1 MTKKLTILDIAK
13 LAGVGKSTVSRVLNN
28 DSRVKDETRDLVQS
42 VIAQHGF
49 SPSKSAQSMRAGRS
63 RLIGVIV
70 AKLDSSAE
78 NAAVSGILSTLYAQ
92 GYDAAIMESQF
103 DAALTA
109 EHIEVLKRR
118 NADGIIMFGFSD
130 FDVDQL
136 SPFEERCVVMAVDT
150 DRFSSVS
157 YDNRG
162 AVEQLMTHFYDEG
175 LRYISYL
182 GVSPKDLTTGKARL
196 DSYLCFCHSHGLDPV
211 WNTAEVTLDSGY
223 QNTDALIRRETQ
235 AVVCASDTLALAVG
249 KRLQDIGRSDIRLGG
264 IGNHQLLRFV
274 FPQSISVDLG
284 YRQAGEAAAKQLLT
298 QLENP
303 KKANSYHFLQPSRL
317 LLTDND

>member
-28 DSRVKDETRDLVQS
+28 DHRVKDETRALVQS

-49 SPSKSAQSMRAGRS
+49 SPSKSAQSMRARRS

-70 AKLDSSAE
+70 ARLDSSAE
-78 NAAVSGILSTLYAQ
+78 NVAVSGILSALYAQ

-103 DAALTA
+103 DVDLTA

-118 NADGIIMFGFSD
+118 NADGVIMFGFSE
-130 FDVDQL
+130 FDVTQL
-136 SPFEERCVVMAVDT
+136 SPFEGRCVVMAVDT

-157 YDNRG
+157 YDNWG
-162 AVEQLMTHFYDEG
+162 AVEQLMTHFHGEG
-175 LRYISYL
+175 FRHISYL
-182 GVSPKDLTTGKARL
+182 GVTPKDLTTGKVRL
-196 DSYLCFCHSHGLDPV
+196 DSYLSFCESHDLTPV
-211 WNTAEVTLDSGY
+211 WNIAEVSLDSGY
-223 QNTDALIRRETQ
+223 QVTDSLIRPETQ
-235 AVVCASDTLALAVG
+235 AVVCASDTLALAAG
-249 KRLQDIGRSDIRLGG
+249 KRLQDIGRTDIRIGG

-284 YRQAGEAAAKQLLT
+284 YRQAGNAAAKQLLA
-298 QLENP
+298 QIENQD
-303 KKANSYHFLQPSRL
+303 KTKHCHFLQPSKL
-317 LLTDND
+317 LITD